1 MADGLD
7 QLKRGGKSR
16 RKPVFSFLE
25 GKMRTRIYVDGY
37 NLYYSCLKGTD
48 LKWLDLLNLF
58 QNEIFPSITLP
69 NGQPLHTTAVLEPV
83 AIKFFT
89 ALILAKAASAEDSLK
104 CQEQYHA
111 ALKAHTP
118 GRVEIIKGY
127 YACSEAR
134 ARAIDPNNPKKQPRD
149 CAFVDV
155 WKLEEKQS
163 DVNLAIHA
171 LTDALT
177 GEVDQVVIVT
187 NDTDIA
193 PAMEMIRQRTK
204 VQIGLIIP
212 TINQAREV
220 NADLD
225 KFAGWTRKQI
235 KVDELKASQLPRV
248 IKKGKSAVTKPVSWY
263 AHADMLQK
271 ILAQGAKDNRKT
283 SEMFQWLNQEN
294 PHWGKRKP
302 LDMIEEGEGQTV
314 LTYLEGL
321 SAQRTAAPLT
331 EATPENREST

>member
-1 MADGLD
+1 
-7 QLKRGGKSR
+7 
-16 RKPVFSFLE
+16 
-25 GKMRTRIYVDGY
+25 MRTRIYVDGY

-48 LKWLDLLNLF
+48 LKWLDLLKLF
-58 QNEIFPSITLP
+58 EKEIFPSVTLP
-69 NGQPLHTTAVLEPV
+69 NGQPLHQAAVLEPV

-89 ALILAKAASAEDSLK
+89 ALILEKAASAEDSLI
-104 CQEQYHA
+104 CQEKYHA
-111 ALKAHTP
+111 ALNAHMP
-118 GRVEIIKGY
+118 GRVKVIKGY

-134 ARAIDPNNPKKQPRD
+134 ARAIDPNDRKKQPRD

-193 PAMEMIRQRTK
+193 PAMEMIKQRTK

-212 TINQAREV
+212 TINQVRKV
-220 NADLD
+220 NADLA
-225 KFAGWTRKQI
+225 KFADWTRKDI
-235 KVDELKASQLPRV
+235 KIDELKASQLPRV
-248 IKKGKSAVTKPVSWY
+248 IKKGNAAVSKPVSWY

-271 ILAQGAKDNRKT
+271 ILEQGVKDNKKN
-283 SEMFQWLNQEN
+283 SEMFQWLNREN
-294 PHWGKRKP
+294 PYWGRRKP

-314 LTYLEGL
+314 LTYLEDL
-321 SAQRTAAPLT
+321 SARRTAASPT
-331 EATPENREST
+331 EATLQDREGT